1 MGLQPGE
8 EFEIKLGYKH
18 IRLVH
23 IDDGSSKPE
32 EAEELEAVAS

>member
-23 IDDGSSKPE
+23 IDDSLDKVEEGEEVE
-32 EAEELEAVAS
+32 EAVS